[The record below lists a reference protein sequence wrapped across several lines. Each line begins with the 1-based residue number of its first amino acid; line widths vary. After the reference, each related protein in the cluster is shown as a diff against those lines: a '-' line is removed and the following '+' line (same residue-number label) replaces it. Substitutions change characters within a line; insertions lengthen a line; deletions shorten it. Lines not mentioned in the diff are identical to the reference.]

1 MRRRRNSPRRPPH
14 REPSVVS
21 RDTQRAWP
29 IYRRL
34 LGHAGVYWTFLA
46 VAMVAMV
53 VEAVAGAAFVWLMEP
68 LTNDGFVSPKPEM
81 AVVLPL
87 SIVGLFL
94 VRGLATFA
102 TDYGMARVGRSVV
115 RDLREQVLGKYLRLP
130 STRFDAESVP
140 AMVSRLNFDTEQ
152 VTQASSD
159 ALKAILTDGLTIVFL
174 LGLMLY
180 TSAKVTLA
188 MVVVAPLIG
197 VLVWY
202 VGGRYRRISRGI
214 QDGMGDL
221 AASAEQSLAAQQDV
235 KVYGA
240 QAFEQSRYSTFANR
254 ILRLNMK
261 VETTRAMSSA
271 MVQILAA
278 LALAAIVWVSVHE
291 ALAGRLNPGQF
302 VQLMTAMMG
311 IIPSLRRIT
320 NVQSVI
326 GRGVAAAERL
336 FAVLDSE
343 EERDTGTVRIERARG
358 ELVFDNVSLRY
369 ARGNEDHYALHDISF
384 SAAPGTVTAIVGR
397 SGSGKTSLVRLV
409 PRFYEPSGGTITL
422 DGVPLD
428 DYRLAD
434 LRRQIALVGQ
444 RVMLFDDSVAANI
457 AYAADAT
464 PDALRAAAE
473 AANAWEFIERLPQG
487 MDTPIGENG
496 SMLSGGQRQRLAI
509 ARAILRDAPI
519 LILDEA
525 TAALDTE
532 SERLVQEAL
541 NRLMP
546 DRTTLVIAHR
556 LSTIEHA
563 DQVLVLDHGRLVER
577 GTHAE
582 LLAQGGLYSH
592 LHRMQFR
599 EAAEA

>member
-1 MRRRRNSPRRPPH
+1 M
-14 REPSVVS
+14 SVS
-21 RDTQRAWP
+21 SGDAQAQGAWP

-34 LGHAGVYWTFLA
+34 LGHAWVYWPFLL
-46 VAMVAMV
+46 VAMAAMI
-53 VEAVAGAAFVWLMEP
+53 VEALAGAAFVWLMEP
-68 LTNDGFVSPKPEM
+68 LTNDGFVDPQPRM
-81 AVVLPL
+81 AIVLPL
-87 SIVGLFL
+87 AIIGLFVL
-94 VRGLATFA
+94 RGLATFA

-115 RDLREQVLGKYLRLP
+115 RDLRELVLGKYLRLP
-130 STRFDAESVP
+130 STRFDTEAVP

-159 ALKAILTDGLTIVFL
+159 ALKAILTDGLTIAFL
-174 LGLMLY
+174 FGLMLW
-180 TSAKVTLA
+180 TSVKVTLA
-188 MVVVAPLIG
+188 MIVIAPLIG

-214 QDGMGDL
+214 QDGMGAL

-240 QAFEQSRYSTFANR
+240 QAFERARYSGFANR

-261 VETTRAMSSA
+261 VETTRALSSA
-271 MVQILAA
+271 LVQILAA

-291 ALAGRLNPGQF
+291 ALDGRLNPGEF

-336 FAVLDSE
+336 FGVLDSPE
-343 EERDTGTVRIERARG
+343 EQDSGSRPLARARG

-369 ARGNEDHYALHDISF
+369 ERDEERHALEGISF
-384 SAAPGTVTAIVGR
+384 TAAPGTVTAIVGR

-409 PRFYEPSGGTITL
+409 PRFYEPSGGAITL
-422 DGVPLD
+422 DGVPLH
-428 DYRLAD
+428 DYRLSD

-457 AYAADAT
+457 AYAAEAS
-464 PDALRAAAE
+464 PEALRAAAE

-563 DQVLVLDHGRLVER
+563 DQVLVLDQGRLVER
-577 GTHAE
+577 GTHAQ
-582 LLAQGGLYSH
+582 LLAQGGLYAH

-599 EAAEA
+599 EGGEA

>member
-1 MRRRRNSPRRPPH
+1 MTQ
-14 REPSVVS
+14 PSS
-21 RDTQRAWP
+21 EAQAPGAWP

-34 LGHAGVYWTFLA
+34 LGHAWIYWPFLL
-46 VAMVAMV
+46 VAMAAMI
-53 VEAVAGAAFVWLMEP
+53 VEALAGAAFVWLMEP
-68 LTNDGFVSPKPEM
+68 LTNDGFVDPKPEM
-81 AVVLPL
+81 AVVLPAA
-87 SIVGLFL
+87 IIGLFL
-94 VRGLATFA
+94 LRGLATFA

-115 RDLREQVLGKYLRLP
+115 RDLRELVLGKYLRLP
-130 STRFDAESVP
+130 STRFDTESVP

-159 ALKAILTDGLTIVFL
+159 ALKAILTDGLTIAFL
-174 LGLMLY
+174 FGLMLY
-180 TSAKVTLA
+180 TSVKVTLA
-188 MVVVAPLIG
+188 MIVIAPLIG

-214 QDGMGDL
+214 QDGMGAL

-235 KVYGA
+235 KVHGA
-240 QAFEQSRYSTFANR
+240 QAFERERYSGFANR

-271 MVQILAA
+271 LVQILAA

-291 ALAGRLNPGQF
+291 ALEGRLNPGEF

-336 FAVLDSE
+336 FGVLDSA
-343 EERDTGTVRIERARG
+343 EERDAGSLPLARARG

-369 ARGNEDHYALHDISF
+369 ERDEARHALDGISF
-384 SAAPGTVTAIVGR
+384 TARPGTVTAIVGR

-409 PRFYEPSGGTITL
+409 PRFYEPSGGRITL

-428 DYRLAD
+428 QYRLSD

-457 AYAADAT
+457 AYAAEAS
-464 PDALRAAAE
+464 PAALRAAAE

-519 LILDEA
+519 LILYEA

-563 DQVLVLDHGRLVER
+563 DQVLVLDQGRLVEQ

-582 LLAQGGLYSH
+582 LLGRGGLYAH

-599 EAAEA
+599 EGGEA

>member
-1 MRRRRNSPRRPPH
+1 MSQAQAASGSTP
-14 REPSVVS
+14 
-21 RDTQRAWP
+21 QGAWP
-29 IYRRL
+29 VYRRL
-34 LGHAGVYWTFLA
+34 LGHAWLYWPFLL
-46 VAMVAMV
+46 VAMAAMI
-53 VEAVAGAAFVWLMEP
+53 VEAIAGAAFVWLMEP
-68 LTNDGFVSPKPEM
+68 LTNDGFVDPKPDM

-87 SIVGLFL
+87 AIIGLFVL
-94 VRGLATFA
+94 RGLATFA

-115 RDLREQVLGKYLRLP
+115 RDLRELVLGKYLRLP

-159 ALKAILTDGLTIVFL
+159 ALKAILTDGLTIAFL
-174 LGLMLY
+174 LGLMLW
-180 TSAKVTLA
+180 TSVKVTLA
-188 MVVVAPLIG
+188 MILIAPLIG

-202 VGGRYRRISRGI
+202 VGGRYRHISRGI
-214 QDGMGDL
+214 QDGMGAL

-240 QAFEQSRYSTFANR
+240 QSFERERYAGFANR

-271 MVQILAA
+271 LVQILAA
-278 LALAAIVWVSVHE
+278 LALAAIVWVSVRE
-291 ALAGRLNPGQF
+291 ALEGRLNPGEF

-326 GRGVAAAERL
+326 GRGVAAADRL
-336 FAVLDSE
+336 FAVLDSQE
-343 EERDTGTVRIERARG
+343 EQDTGARPLARARG

-369 ARGNEDHYALHDISF
+369 ERDENRHALEEISF
-384 SAAPGTVTAIVGR
+384 TAAPGTVTAIVGR

-409 PRFYEPSGGTITL
+409 PRFYEPSGGSITL
-422 DGVPLD
+422 DGVPLEQ
-428 DYRLAD
+428 YRLAD

-457 AYAADAT
+457 AYAAEAS
-464 PDALRAAAE
+464 PEALRAAAE
-473 AANAWEFIERLPQG
+473 AANAWEFIARLPQG

-563 DQVLVLDHGRLVER
+563 DQVLVLDQGRLVER
-577 GTHAE
+577 GTHAQ
-582 LLAQGGLYSH
+582 LLERGGLYAH

-599 EAAEA
+599 DGGEG

>member
-1 MRRRRNSPRRPPH
+1 MS
-14 REPSVVS
+14 E
-21 RDTQRAWP
+21 DAQRAWP
-29 IYRRL
+29 VYRRL
-34 LGHAGVYWTFLA
+34 LGHAGVYWPFLL

-68 LTNDGFVSPKPEM
+68 LTNDGFVNPKPEM

-87 SIVGLFL
+87 TIVGLFL

-115 RDLREQVLGKYLRLP
+115 RDLRELVLGKYLRLP
-130 STRFDAESVP
+130 STRFDTESVP

-159 ALKAILTDGLTIVFL
+159 ALKAILTDGLTIAFL
-174 LGLMLY
+174 FGLMLW
-180 TSAKVTLA
+180 TSVKVTLA
-188 MVVVAPLIG
+188 MIVIAPLIG

-202 VGGRYRRISRGI
+202 VGGRYRKISRGI

-240 QAFEQSRYSTFANR
+240 QDFERARYSGFANR

-278 LALAAIVWVSVHE
+278 LALAAIVWVAVHE
-291 ALAGRLNPGQF
+291 ALKGRLNPGQF

-336 FAVLDSE
+336 FMVLDLDE
-343 EERDTGTVRIERARG
+343 EKDTGAVAVARVRG
-358 ELVFDNVSLRY
+358 ELVFDDVSLRY
-369 ARGNEDHYALHDISF
+369 AREGERVALDGISF
-384 SAAPGTVTAIVGR
+384 SAKPGTVTAIVGR

-409 PRFYEPSGGTITL
+409 PRFYEPTSGTITL

-464 PDALRAAAE
+464 PEALRSASE

-487 MDTPIGENG
+487 IDTPIGENG
-496 SMLSGGQRQRLAI
+496 ALLSGGQRQRLAI

-582 LLAQGGLYSH
+582 LLAQGGLYAH

-599 EAAEA
+599 EATEA